1 MAILS
6 YDVGLK
12 GKAVTYPSDV
22 PQVDRFRSDLLDGK
36 ITKLRDR
43 ARCDVHANVQLA
55 AIFAVPDGKIRF
67 CAFTEFKTSLGETF
81 LACIRF

>member
-1 MAILS
+1 MGRSPSSETVRGVTFTRTSSSLS
-6 YDVGLK
+6 
-12 GKAVTYPSDV
+12 
-22 PQVDRFRSDLLDGK
+22 
-36 ITKLRDR
+36 
-43 ARCDVHANVQLA
+43 